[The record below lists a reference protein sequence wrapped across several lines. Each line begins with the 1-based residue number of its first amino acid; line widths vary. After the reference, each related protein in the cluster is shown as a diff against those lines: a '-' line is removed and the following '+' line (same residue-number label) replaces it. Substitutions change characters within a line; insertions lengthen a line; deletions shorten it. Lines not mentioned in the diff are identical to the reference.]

1 MRKSIPTSSD
11 ESSRAA
17 SGAARKRASSWS
29 SSSPSDAG
37 AAIAKR
43 GPFAAAPKA
52 AVMVRRVNVWETL
65 QRLPDRRKGRNG
77 QPEEA
82 AKPNE
87 EAPIV
92 KVTSP
97 GLGDVWVS
105 WPRGSS
111 HSSEATRRESLKLG
125 QRALGGESD
134 VSAMDHSSESGRVGV
149 RSQNFLRAMPSEIN
163 HGKLRHSRGGRVGFA
178 YSRAVPRSQITE
190 LRTTADSRY
199 YPAITFG
206 QLATTSRSGIHP
218 AVQNSRG
225 TLATES
231 NALHRVNVPSLGAF
245 PFARTEST

>member
-1 MRKSIPTSSD
+1 MRKSTPTSSD

-17 SGAARKRASSWS
+17 SGAARKRASSS
-29 SSSPSDAG
+29 SSSSRSDSG
-37 AAIAKR
+37 AAIARR
-43 GPFAAAPKA
+43 GQVAAAPKV

-65 QRLPDRRKGRNG
+65 QRLPDRRKGRSG
-77 QPEEA
+77 RSEEA
-82 AKPNE
+82 AKPKE
-87 EAPIV
+87 EAPIA
-92 KVTSP
+92 KMTSP
-97 GLGDVWVS
+97 GLGDFCVS

-111 HSSEATRRESLKLG
+111 HSSEGTLRESLKLV

-149 RSQNFLRAMPSEIN
+149 RSRNFLRSIPSEIN

-199 YPAITFG
+199 YPAIIFG
-206 QLATTSRSGIHP
+206 QLATTSRSGIRP

-225 TLATES
+225 TLATPDS
-231 NALHRVNVPSLGAF
+231 NSQRSIFNVV
-245 PFARTEST
+245 E